1 MNLRGFAL
9 PLPVQCLALS
19 IRITE
24 MDCVRTPSAC
34 ARPQP
39 SYFLELQ
46 MTRFS
51 SLFSTLLVSAGL
63 ALATANTSAQM
74 QMQDH
79 SQHHAAPAASQDD
92 ANALTDGEVKKVDKD
107 TGKLTVQH
115 GPLTNL
121 NMPGMTMSFKVQD
134 PAMLDQV
141 KAGDKIRLRVERING
156 AFTVTKLETAN

>member
-1 MNLRGFAL
+1 LIFT
-9 PLPVQCLALS
+9 V
-19 IRITE
+19 
-24 MDCVRTPSAC
+24 
-34 ARPQP
+34 
-39 SYFLELQ
+39 LEFQ

-51 SLFSTLLVSAGL
+51 SLFSTLIVSAVLTL
-63 ALATANTSAQM
+63 AAANASAQM
-74 QMQDH
+74 QGHDH
-79 SQHHAAPAASQDD
+79 SQHNAAPAAAQND

-121 NMPGMTMSFKVQD
+121 NMPGMTMAFKVQD

-156 AFTVTKLETAN
+156 AFTVTKLEAAN